1 MYTVSELIE
10 CLKKCP
16 ADYKVVAINSNG
28 LDLGSFESV
37 GIDNKQKSVELFIT
51 DYKINR
57 LSMCRRSFYAL

>member
-10 CLKKCP
+10 CLKKGP

-51 DYKINR
+51 D
-57 LSMCRRSFYAL
+57 

>member
-16 ADYKVVAINSNG
+16 ADYKVVVINSGG

-37 GIDNKQKSVELFIT
+37 GIDNNQKTVDLFLT
-51 DYKINR
+51 D
-57 LSMCRRSFYAL
+57 